1 MNNPIASDR
10 LNYDV
15 LFHTDLSRSGGK
27 SNGLDLD
34 RLNWGNYDLVV
45 IDESHNFRNGI
56 GTHSKT
62 QDNRYQRLMD
72 KVIHAGVKTK
82 VLMLSATPVNNRFV
96 DLKISWP
103 LPMRGTPNIWMKG

>member
-1 MNNPIASDR
+1 M
-10 LNYDV
+10 
-15 LFHTDLSRSGGK
+15 
-27 SNGLDLD
+27 GLDLD

-72 KVIHAGVKTK
+72 KVTVPE
-82 VLMLSATPVNNRFV
+82 SRPRC
-96 DLKISWP
+96 
-103 LPMRGTPNIWMKG
+103 